1 MSPSSHH
8 GIVGQVQAAVDTAL
22 VKVLTVDAAAMPR
35 VRSQVQH
42 ALGLLVQID
51 GDQAIIVHDAAD
63 VIRAADEHLNAGRWQ
78 EARCALVTARGR
90 LARPGA
96 RYTGTT
102 SPTDNPTPE

>member
-22 VKVLTVDAAAMPR
+22 VKVLTAEAAAMPQ
-35 VRSQVQH
+35 VRSHVQH
-42 ALGLLVQID
+42 ALGLLAQID
-51 GDQAIIVHDAAD
+51 DDQTIIVQDAAD
-63 VIRAADEHLNAGRWQ
+63 AIRAADEHLHAGRWR
-78 EARCALVTARGR
+78 EARCALVTGR

-102 SPTDNPTPE
+102 SPTDNPAPE